1 MVCRGA
7 RVVGEELWDLVEV
20 RVGILELAED
30 LAAAAA
36 LGVQQVKAD
45 PEEERAALEAL
56 PFETRTI
63 VSISNHVN
71 SRVRMSISKRY
82 KMG

>member
-1 MVCRGA
+1 M
-7 RVVGEELWDLVEV
+7 VGEELWDLVEA
-20 RVGILELAED
+20 LAAPEASREAKEAP
-30 LAAAAA
+30 AAAAA
-36 LGVQQVKAD
+36 FGVQQVKAD

-56 PFETRTI
+56 PFETCTI